1 MKKLFACRFQINIAI
16 KDDVNM
22 SLIFGRSKKSATI
35 AENSQIPNFG
45 SNSTKQEY
53 FFAKN
58 ILFFTTSPCTMQT
71 IVTNQDSQA
80 HRCHRHSPSCRHT

>member
-45 SNSTKQEY
+45 SNSTNRKY
-53 FFAKN
+53 FFSRKKKFPQFLYIINHWKN
-58 ILFFTTSPCTMQT
+58 TSQ
-71 IVTNQDSQA
+71 
-80 HRCHRHSPSCRHT
+80 

>member
-45 SNSTKQEY
+45 SNSTKQ
-53 FFAKN
+53 
-58 ILFFTTSPCTMQT
+58 
-71 IVTNQDSQA
+71 
-80 HRCHRHSPSCRHT
+80 